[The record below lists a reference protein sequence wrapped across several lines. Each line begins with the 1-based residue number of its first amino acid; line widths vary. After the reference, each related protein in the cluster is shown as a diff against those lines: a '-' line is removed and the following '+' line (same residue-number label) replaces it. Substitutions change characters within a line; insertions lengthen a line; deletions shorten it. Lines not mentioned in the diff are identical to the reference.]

1 MVLRPGESFGAKR
14 RASLRGCDF
23 FCAIE
28 CVCGYKE
35 CMSYPGAGEAAGE
48 VRLRKP
54 ERRQM
59 GWVPQC
65 PDDWVAPTHPVRT
78 VAAVVAKLDLSAFRE
93 PIQARE
99 GVAGRDATDPELL
112 VALWVYAN
120 IRGIGSARELAR
132 RGEERAPVRWLCGGG
147 GVNHRMLA
155 DFRSDHGQA
164 LDQLRTQ

>member
-1 MVLRPGESFGAKR
+1 MRSFAT
-14 RASLRGCDF
+14 LRGCDF

-59 GWVPQC
+59 EWVPQC
-65 PDDWVAPTHPVRT
+65 TDDLVAATHGVRT

-93 PIQARE
+93 PIKARE
-99 GVAGRDATDPELL
+99 GVAGPDATPPPVLVWFWVFLPPPGLGPAPPPSPPPHVRPPPPPLL
-112 VALWVYAN
+112 PAA
-120 IRGIGSARELAR
+120 A
-132 RGEERAPVRWLCGGG
+132 RAPPPPP
-147 GVNHRMLA
+147 A
-155 DFRSDHGQA
+155 
-164 LDQLRTQ
+164 